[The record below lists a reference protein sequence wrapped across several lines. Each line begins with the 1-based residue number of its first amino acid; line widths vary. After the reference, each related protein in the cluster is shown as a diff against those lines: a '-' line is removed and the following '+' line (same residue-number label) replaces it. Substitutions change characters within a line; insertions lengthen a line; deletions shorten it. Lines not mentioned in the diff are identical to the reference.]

1 MSILVESYGDE
12 YGEYVVKIPKRISSQ
27 EEDEKLRIALQK
39 FLEGY
44 TYENGK
50 FRKLQLS
57 TDS

>member
-1 MSILVESYGDE
+1 MIIRVENYFDE
-12 YGEYVVKIPKRISSQ
+12 YGEYVVKISTKISSQ

-44 TYENGK
+44 TYENGN

>member
-1 MSILVESYGDE
+1 MKVTVNSQDDN
-12 YGEYVVKIPKRISSQ
+12 YGEYKVSITNKLINQ

-50 FRKLQLS
+50 FRPLQTS
-57 TDS
+57 TDY